1 MYGVAVDN
9 KLGLPLSLLGMC
21 VLHPLALEK
30 FHANFVPMAKIFE
43 FLLIDG
49 PSN

>member
-30 FHANFVPMAKIFE
+30 FHATFCAHGKNFRMFVIVPFQI
-43 FLLIDG
+43 
-49 PSN
+49 